1 MHGGKP
7 GVQALLERVENSL
20 NGAFEDA
27 RGQFVF
33 DVDGNRVGGIWYI
46 PRDECPQSAPEPPI
60 VTRDGEP
67 E

>member
-7 GVQALLERVENSL
+7 GAQALLERVENSL

-33 DVDGNRVGGIWYI
+33 DDDGNRVDGIWYI
-46 PRDECPQSAPEPPI
+46 PREECPLWAPEPLI
-60 VTRDGEP
+60 VSCDGEP

>member
-7 GVQALLERVENSL
+7 GVQALLECVENSL

-33 DVDGNRVGGIWYI
+33 DDDGNGVDGIWYI
-46 PRDECPQSAPEPPI
+46 PREECPLWAPEPLIIPCN
-60 VTRDGEP
+60 GEP